1 MQVAILIEPDRSNG
15 YRAIAPT
22 YPDITAEA
30 PTEEAAVKILRERL
44 SERLQ
49 QARVTSVEIPVRSD
63 KPWMAAAGC
72 LKDEPDQEAYREA
85 MLEYRR
91 QVDADPTR

>member
-1 MQVAILIEPDRSNG
+1 MQVAVLVEPNRSNG
-15 YRAIAPT
+15 YRAVSPT
-22 YPDITAEA
+22 CPDVTAEA
-30 PTEEAAVKILRERL
+30 ATEEAAVKILSERL
-44 SERLQ
+44 SERFQ
-49 QARVTSVEIPVRSD
+49 QARMTSVEIPVRSD

>member
-1 MQVAILIEPDRSNG
+1 MQVAVLVEQTRSNG
-15 YRAIAPT
+15 YRAVAPT
-22 YPDITAEA
+22 YPDVTAEA
-30 PTEEAAVKILRERL
+30 PTEEAAVKMLGERL

-49 QARVTSVEIPVRSD
+49 QARMTSVEIPVRTD
-63 KPWMAAAGC
+63 KSWMAAAGC

-85 MLEYRR
+85 VLEYRR